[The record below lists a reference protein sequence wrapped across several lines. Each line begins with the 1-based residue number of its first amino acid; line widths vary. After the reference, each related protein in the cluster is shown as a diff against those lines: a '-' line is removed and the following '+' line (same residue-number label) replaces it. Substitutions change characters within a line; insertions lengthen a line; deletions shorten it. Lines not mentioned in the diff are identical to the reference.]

1 MIVRAPAKINLY
13 LEIINK
19 RPDGYHN
26 IESVMHTI
34 SLFDTLEFFETADNK
49 IELICENSE
58 LLNFE
63 KNIVYKAAKLF
74 KEKYNVNKGIKIKL
88 TKNIP
93 MGAGLGGG
101 SSDAASTILALNK
114 IWNVNDDIK
123 NLEKLGAKL
132 GADVPFFMTG
142 GVAKISGIGDIVEK
156 INAKLSFD
164 FILVKPSFGVSTPYA
179 YSKVKFPLTN
189 VRKISKIINILE
201 KGMFDFE
208 SAKDL
213 FFNRFEDFI
222 FDEYQ
227 EIKQIRKVLEEL
239 GCASLMSGSGA
250 TVFGLVHDKKNI
262 DFILN
267 ELKKYGWNIWV
278 ASSFEVG
285 KEKLDGGV
293 YENNR
298 S

>member
-1 MIVRAPAKINLY
+1 MIVKAPAKINLF
-13 LEIINK
+13 LEILNK

-26 IESVMHTI
+26 IESVMHTV
-34 SLFDTLEFFETADNK
+34 SLFDILEFSPVMEDK
-49 IELICENSE
+49 IELICDNVE
-58 LLNFE
+58 LSSDVK
-63 KNIVYKAAKLF
+63 KNIVYKAA
-74 KEKYNVNKGIKIKL
+74 EKIKQQYNIKQGIKIKL

-101 SSDAASTILALNK
+101 SSDAAATILALNK
-114 IWNVNDDIK
+114 IWNINDDIK
-123 NLEKLGAKL
+123 NLELLGAKL

-156 INAKLSFD
+156 INAKLNLD
-164 FILVKPSFGVSTPYA
+164 FILVKPNFGVSTPYA
-179 YSKVKFPLTN
+179 YSRVKFPLTN
-189 VRKISKIINILE
+189 FHKISKIINNLE

-227 EIKQIRKVLEEL
+227 EIKQIKEVLEDL

-250 TVFGLVHDKKNI
+250 TVFGLVHDKENI

-267 ELKKYGWNIWV
+267 ELKKCGWNVWV
-278 ASSFEVG
+278 ASSFEVS
-285 KEKLDGGV
+285 K
-293 YENNR
+293 
-298 S
+298 

>member
-1 MIVRAPAKINLY
+1 MIVKAPAKINLY

-19 RPDGYHN
+19 RQDGYHN
-26 IESVMHTI
+26 IESVMHTV
-34 SLFDTLEFFETADNK
+34 SLFDILEFSETELNK
-49 IELICENSE
+49 IELVCENSE
-58 LLNFE
+58 LSNPE
-63 KNIVYKAAKLF
+63 KNIVYKATKVF
-74 KEKYNVNKGIKIKL
+74 KEKYNINKGIKIKL

-101 SSDAASTILALNK
+101 SSDAAATILALNK
-114 IWNVNDDIK
+114 IWQVNDDIK
-123 NLEKLGAKL
+123 NLEALGAAL

-156 INAKLSFD
+156 INTKLNLD
-164 FILVKPSFGVSTPYA
+164 FVLVKPNFGVSTPYA

-189 VRKISKIINILE
+189 IRKIDNIITSLE

-227 EIKQIRKVLEEL
+227 EIKQIRKVLEDL

-250 TVFGLVHDKKNI
+250 TVFGLVHDKRNI

-267 ELKKYGWNIWV
+267 ELKKCGWNIWV
-278 ASSFEVG
+278 ASSFEVS
-285 KEKLDGGV
+285 K
-293 YENNR
+293 
-298 S
+298 

>member
-1 MIVRAPAKINLY
+1 MIVKAPAKINLY

-26 IESVMHTI
+26 IESVMHTV
-34 SLFDTLEFFETADNK
+34 SLFDILEFTELQEDK
-49 IELICENSE
+49 IELVCDNADLFDSK
-58 LLNFE
+58 
-63 KNIVYKAAKLF
+63 KNLVYKAAKKV
-74 KEKYNVNKGIKIKL
+74 KEKYNITTGVKIKL

-101 SSDAASTILALNK
+101 SSDAAATIVALNK
-114 IWNVNDDIK
+114 IWKINDDIK
-123 NLEKLGAKL
+123 NLELLGATL

-142 GVAKISGIGDIVEK
+142 GTAKISGIGDVVEK
-156 INAKLSFD
+156 INTNLNYD
-164 FILVKPSFGVSTPYA
+164 FVLVKPNFGVSTPYA

-189 VRKISKIINILE
+189 PRKISKIIGTLE
-201 KGMFDFE
+201 RGLGFE
-208 SAKDL
+208 EAKVL

-227 EIKQIRKVLEEL
+227 EIKQIRKVLENL

-250 TVFGLVHDKKNI
+250 TVFGLVQDKGNI

-267 ELKKYGWNIWV
+267 ELKKYSWNVWL
-278 ASSFEVG
+278 ASSFEIERQ
-285 KEKLDGGV
+285 K
-293 YENNR
+293 
-298 S
+298 

>member
-1 MIVRAPAKINLY
+1 MIVKAPAKINLY

-19 RPDGYHN
+19 RQDGYHN
-26 IESVMHTI
+26 IESVMHTV
-34 SLFDTLEFFETADNK
+34 SLFDILEFSETELNR
-49 IELICENSE
+49 IELVCENSE
-58 LLNFE
+58 LSNPE
-63 KNIVYKAAKLF
+63 KNIVYKATKVF
-74 KEKYNVNKGIKIKL
+74 KEKYNINKGIKIKL

-101 SSDAASTILALNK
+101 SSDAAATILALNK
-114 IWNVNDDIK
+114 IWQVNDDIK
-123 NLEKLGAKL
+123 NLEALGAAL

-156 INAKLSFD
+156 INTKLNLD
-164 FILVKPSFGVSTPYA
+164 FVLVKPNFGVSTPYA

-189 VRKISKIINILE
+189 IRKIDNIITSLE

-227 EIKQIRKVLEEL
+227 EIKQIRKVLEDL

-250 TVFGLVHDKKNI
+250 TVFGLVHDKRNI

-267 ELKKYGWNIWV
+267 ELKKCGWNIWV
-278 ASSFEVG
+278 ASSFEVS
-285 KEKLDGGV
+285 KE
-293 YENNR
+293 

>member
-1 MIVRAPAKINLY
+1 MIVKAPAKINLY

-19 RPDGYHN
+19 RQDGYHN
-26 IESVMHTI
+26 IESVMHTV
-34 SLFDTLEFFETADNK
+34 SLFDILEFSETELNR
-49 IELICENSE
+49 IELVCENSE
-58 LLNFE
+58 LSNPE
-63 KNIVYKAAKLF
+63 KNIVYKATKVF
-74 KEKYNVNKGIKIKL
+74 KEKYNINKGIKIKL

-101 SSDAASTILALNK
+101 SSDAAATILALNK
-114 IWNVNDDIK
+114 IWQVNDDIK
-123 NLEKLGAKL
+123 NLEALGAAL

-156 INAKLSFD
+156 INTKLNLD
-164 FILVKPSFGVSTPYA
+164 FVLVKPNFGVSTPYA

-189 VRKISKIINILE
+189 IRKIDNIITSLE

-227 EIKQIRKVLEEL
+227 EIKQIRKVLEDL

-250 TVFGLVHDKKNI
+250 TVFGLVHDKENL

-267 ELKKYGWNIWV
+267 ELKKCGWNIWV
-278 ASSFEVG
+278 ASSFEVS
-285 KEKLDGGV
+285 K
-293 YENNR
+293 
-298 S
+298 

>member
-1 MIVRAPAKINLY
+1 MIVKAPAKINLF

-26 IESVMHTI
+26 IESVMHTV
-34 SLFDTLEFFETADNK
+34 SLFDILEFSPIREDK
-49 IELICENSE
+49 IELVCNDTQLS
-58 LLNFE
+58 LDVK
-63 KNIVYKAAKLF
+63 KNIVYKAAEKF
-74 KEKYNVNKGIKIKL
+74 KEQYNIKQGIKIRL

-101 SSDAASTILALNK
+101 SSDAAATILALNK
-114 IWNVNDDIK
+114 IWNVNDNIK
-123 NLEKLGAKL
+123 NLETFGAKL

-142 GVAKISGIGDIVEK
+142 GFAKISGIGDVVEK
-156 INAKLSFD
+156 INTTLSLD
-164 FILVKPSFGVSTPYA
+164 FILVKPNFGVSTPYA

-189 VRKISKIINILE
+189 IHKIDNIINDLE
-201 KGMFDFE
+201 KGVFDFE

-227 EIKQIRKVLEEL
+227 EIKQIKEVLEDL

-267 ELKKYGWNIWV
+267 ELKKCGWNVWV
-278 ASSFEVG
+278 ASSFEVS
-285 KEKLDGGV
+285 K
-293 YENNR
+293 
-298 S
+298 

>member
-1 MIVRAPAKINLY
+1 MIVTAPAKINLY

-26 IESVMHTI
+26 IESVMHTV
-34 SLFDTLEFFETADNK
+34 SLFDILEFTELQEDK
-49 IELICENSE
+49 IELVCDNADLFDSK
-58 LLNFE
+58 
-63 KNIVYKAAKLF
+63 KNLVYKAAEKV
-74 KEKYNVNKGIKIKL
+74 KEKYNITTGVKIKL

-101 SSDAASTILALNK
+101 SSDAAATIVALNK
-114 IWNVNDDIK
+114 IWKINDDIK
-123 NLEKLGAKL
+123 NLELLGATL

-142 GVAKISGIGDIVEK
+142 GVAKISGIGDVVEK
-156 INAKLSFD
+156 INTKLNLD
-164 FILVKPSFGVSTPYA
+164 FVLVKPNFGVSTPYA
-179 YSKVKFPLTN
+179 YSRVKFPLTN
-189 VRKISKIINILE
+189 IHKISKIINNLE

-227 EIKQIRKVLEEL
+227 EIKQIKEVLEDL

-250 TVFGLVHDKKNI
+250 TVFGLVHDKGNI

-267 ELKKYGWNIWV
+267 ELKKCGWNVWV
-278 ASSFEVG
+278 ASSFEVS
-285 KEKLDGGV
+285 K
-293 YENNR
+293 
-298 S
+298 

>member
-1 MIVRAPAKINLY
+1 MIVKAPAKINLY

-19 RPDGYHN
+19 RADGYHN
-26 IESVMHTI
+26 IESVMHTV
-34 SLFDTLEFFETADNK
+34 SLFDILEFTKIKDNK
-49 IELICENSE
+49 IELVCDNAD
-58 LLNFE
+58 LFDTK
-63 KNIVYKAAKLF
+63 KNLVYKAAEKV
-74 KEKYNVNKGIKIKL
+74 KEKYKINFGVKIKL

-101 SSDAASTILALNK
+101 SSDAAATILALNK
-114 IWNVNDDIK
+114 IWNINDDIK
-123 NLEKLGAKL
+123 NLELLGATL

-142 GVAKISGIGDIVEK
+142 GTAKISGIGDIVEK
-156 INAKLSFD
+156 INTNFSGTFV
-164 FILVKPSFGVSTPYA
+164 LVKPNFGVSTPYA

-189 VRKISKIINILE
+189 THKISKITTILE
-201 KGMFDFE
+201 KEAFDFE

-227 EIKQIRKVLEEL
+227 EIKQIREVLEDL

-250 TVFGLVHDKKNI
+250 TVFGLVHDRESI

-267 ELKKYGWNIWV
+267 ELKKCGWNVWV
-278 ASSFEVG
+278 ASSFEVS
-285 KEKLDGGV
+285 K
-293 YENNR
+293 
-298 S
+298 

>member
-1 MIVRAPAKINLY
+1 MIVKAPAKINLY

-19 RPDGYHN
+19 RADGYHN
-26 IESVMHTI
+26 IESVMHTV
-34 SLFDTLEFFETADNK
+34 SLFDVLEFTKIEDNK
-49 IELICENSE
+49 IELVCDNAD
-58 LLNFE
+58 LFDTK
-63 KNIVYKAAKLF
+63 KNLVYKAAEKV
-74 KEKYNVNKGIKIKL
+74 KEKYKINHGVKIKL

-101 SSDAASTILALNK
+101 SSDAAATILALNK
-114 IWNVNDDIK
+114 IWNINDDIK
-123 NLEKLGAKL
+123 NLELLGATL

-142 GVAKISGIGDIVEK
+142 GTAKISGIGDIVEK
-156 INAKLSFD
+156 INTNFSGTFV
-164 FILVKPSFGVSTPYA
+164 LVKPNFGVSTPYA

-189 VRKISKIINILE
+189 THKISKITTILE
-201 KGMFDFE
+201 KEAFDFE

-227 EIKQIRKVLEEL
+227 EIKQIREVLEDL

-250 TVFGLVHDKKNI
+250 TVFGLVHDKENL

-267 ELKKYGWNIWV
+267 ELKKCGWNIWV
-278 ASSFEVG
+278 ASSFEVS
-285 KEKLDGGV
+285 K
-293 YENNR
+293 
-298 S
+298 

>member
-1 MIVRAPAKINLY
+1 MIVKAPAKINLY

-19 RPDGYHN
+19 RQDGYHN
-26 IESVMHTI
+26 IESVMHTV
-34 SLFDTLEFFETADNK
+34 SLFDILEFSETELNR
-49 IELICENSE
+49 IELVCENSE
-58 LLNFE
+58 LSNPE
-63 KNIVYKAAKLF
+63 KNIVYKATKVF
-74 KEKYNVNKGIKIKL
+74 KEKYNINKGIKIKL

-101 SSDAASTILALNK
+101 SSDAAATILALNK
-114 IWNVNDDIK
+114 IWQVNDDIK
-123 NLEKLGAKL
+123 NLEALGAAL

-156 INAKLSFD
+156 INTKLNLD
-164 FILVKPSFGVSTPYA
+164 FVLVKPNFGVSTPYA

-189 VRKISKIINILE
+189 IRKIDNIITSLE

-227 EIKQIRKVLEEL
+227 EIKQIRKVLEDL

-250 TVFGLVHDKKNI
+250 TVFGLVHDKENL

-267 ELKKYGWNIWV
+267 ELKKCGWNIWV
-278 ASSFEVG
+278 ASSFEVS
-285 KEKLDGGV
+285 KE
-293 YENNR
+293 

>member
-1 MIVRAPAKINLY
+1 MIVKAPAKINLY

-19 RPDGYHN
+19 RADGYHN
-26 IESVMHTI
+26 IESVMHTV
-34 SLFDTLEFFETADNK
+34 SLFDILELTKIEDNK
-49 IELICENSE
+49 IELVCDNADLSDTK
-58 LLNFE
+58 
-63 KNIVYKAAKLF
+63 KNLVYKAAEKV
-74 KEKYNVNKGIKIKL
+74 KEKYKINCGVKIKL

-101 SSDAASTILALNK
+101 SSDAAATILALNK
-114 IWNVNDDIK
+114 IWNINDDIK
-123 NLEKLGAKL
+123 NLELLGATL

-142 GVAKISGIGDIVEK
+142 GTAKISGIGDIVEK
-156 INAKLSFD
+156 INTKFKGT
-164 FILVKPSFGVSTPYA
+164 FVLVKPNFGVSTPYA

-189 VRKISKIINILE
+189 IHKISKITTILE
-201 KGMFDFE
+201 KEAFDFE

-227 EIKQIRKVLEEL
+227 EIKQIREVLENL

-250 TVFGLVHDKKNI
+250 TVFGLVHDKENL

-267 ELKKYGWNIWV
+267 ELKKCGWNIWV
-278 ASSFEVG
+278 ASSFEVS
-285 KEKLDGGV
+285 K
-293 YENNR
+293 
-298 S
+298 